1 MTANLIVALH
11 PWLLV
16 FIGLLVYANS
26 LGNPFVFDDHSSIIN
41 NTDIRQ
47 LWPPHWA
54 LPTSAHHAATLAF
67 NYALGALEPSG
78 YRVFN
83 IVVHLLCALALYGVL
98 ARSITDSTRT
108 LAFSCALLWLVHPL
122 NSQCVNYTYSAVN
135 RSSAFFIC

>member
-1 MTANLIVALH
+1 MSIMTANRIVALQ

-54 LPTSAHHAATLAF
+54 L
-67 NYALGALEPSG
+67 
-78 YRVFN
+78 
-83 IVVHLLCALALYGVL
+83 
-98 ARSITDSTRT
+98 RT
-108 LAFSCALLWLVHPL
+108 LGQMVEAAEQFRITLKLQPTFNQARRALDEI
-122 NSQCVNYTYSAVN
+122 T
-135 RSSAFFIC
+135 RKR

>member
-1 MTANLIVALH
+1 MATA
-11 PWLLV
+11 
-16 FIGLLVYANS
+16 
-26 LGNPFVFDDHSSIIN
+26 LGPAHIS
-41 NTDIRQ
+41 
-47 LWPPHWA
+47 PPC
-54 LPTSAHHAATLAF
+54 PDQPSRPITAATLAF
-67 NYALGALEPSG
+67 NYALGALKPSG